1 MAGSLSTIYYSYTAK
16 ELTMMGLEI
25 GYQIDIH

>member
-1 MAGSLSTIYYSYTAK
+1 MAGSLSIHYSLTAK